1 MKNHSLALSLLL
13 VIICVGVS
21 IISSKLNRGEM
32 RVSPSKLDMGSA
44 IPTEIHGVKILKQPS
59 ESMLAELDAPSWPKI
74 KMYTLMNGR
83 KFDRWEGGPSKFP
96 WTFEATE
103 TMYFVEGKVKVYV
116 GGHEAEEEAFEIG
129 AGDMVVFPKGMKV
142 VWEITKAV
150 KKHYS
155 LEK

>member
-59 ESMLAELDAPSWPKI
+59 ESMLAELDAPSWPK
-74 KMYTLMNGR
+74 
-83 KFDRWEGGPSKFP
+83 WEGGPSKFP